1 MKLDNG
7 VIRYKNRQDYINSK
21 SLGKEAKEVLQK
33 EALESAANADI
44 SEAAKKSASPDTVS
58 PEKADLKTE
67 AKDKI
72 KKPIEDVKD
81 KVKDKAKE
89 SKSLGKKLL
98 GEAASSLTRAF
109 KTPGVTNIGLPNF
122 SGGASDVAELEA
134 AKTDS
139 VKNQK
144 ALTKTIHRPAIM
156 FVGGFSINP
165 FSDGMDGL
173 KGMSAH
179 LPSSEFF
186 NWDDE
191 EKIVDEILKRDMSQP
206 VILVGHGMGGDTA
219 VAVADKLNVLE
230 NGFRRVD
237 LLMTLDSVGFDNDI
251 IPQNVRKN
259 VNLISDANYFFNDG
273 PNVAR
278 NKEITEVINE
288 LRPEPHADLETSS
301 DVQFKVFEEVQDVL
315 GLDTVDKI
323 LEFNRIK
330 GNLDNLSSNSTP

>member
-1 MKLDNG
+1 M
-7 VIRYKNRQDYINSK
+7 IEYI
-21 SLGKEAKEVLQK
+21 EAK
-33 EALESAANADI
+33 
-44 SEAAKKSASPDTVS
+44 
-58 PEKADLKTE
+58 
-67 AKDKI
+67 
-72 KKPIEDVKD
+72 
-81 KVKDKAKE
+81 
-89 SKSLGKKLL
+89 
-98 GEAASSLTRAF
+98 
-109 KTPGVTNIGLPNF
+109 
-122 SGGASDVAELEA
+122 
-134 AKTDS
+134 
-139 VKNQK
+139 
-144 ALTKTIHRPAIM
+144 TKTIHRPAIM

-191 EKIVDEILKRDMSQP
+191 DKIVDEILKRDMSQP

-219 VAVADKLNVLE
+219 VSVAEKLNVLE

-259 VNLISDANYFFNDG
+259 VNLISDADYFFNDG

-288 LRPEPHADLETSS
+288 LRPEAHADLETSS

-330 GNLDNLSSNSTP
+330 GNLHNLSNNPTP